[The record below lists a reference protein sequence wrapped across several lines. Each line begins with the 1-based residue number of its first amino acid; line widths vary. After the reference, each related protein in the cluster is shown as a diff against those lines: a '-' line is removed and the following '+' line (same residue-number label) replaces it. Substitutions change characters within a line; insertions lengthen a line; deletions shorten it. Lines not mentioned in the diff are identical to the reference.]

1 MPMEGRL
8 PDLRQNYSVIEIK
21 KEEDLS
27 GLRSHFTEPNMIK
40 DQSSDSDY
48 EQYNPN
54 HKSERR
60 LDSR

>member
-8 PDLRQNYSVIEIK
+8 PDLRQNDSVIQIK
-21 KEEDLS
+21 SEEDLS

-48 EQYNPN
+48 DQYNPN
-54 HKSERR
+54 IKSERR